1 MTNLQNRLSNA
12 GRARLSKKKINQ
24 NADPQEVGLLK
35 VAKEIINDFL
45 LIRMTNKKKERDLTK
60 LILQLK

>member
-12 GRARLSKKKINQ
+12 GHARLSKKKTNK
-24 NADPQEVGLLK
+24 NADLPKVDLLK

-45 LIRMTNKKKERDLTK
+45 LIRMMNKKKERDLTES
-60 LILQLK
+60 ILQLR